1 MKSRK
6 RSRQAGSLSI
16 EMIVAVGILA
26 VFFTVIGRF
35 GSTFKKADALRWA
48 QHTLNTAGQ
57 AQMDAIGVTGKP
69 IDQAAFQ
76 RLWPHVECRVEMRDG
91 QGAWQGLRRVELH
104 LSTASRRRPIETT
117 VTAYHPL
124 DKESQ
129 K

>member
-1 MKSRK
+1 
-6 RSRQAGSLSI
+6 
-16 EMIVAVGILA
+16 
-26 VFFTVIGRF
+26 
-35 GSTFKKADALRWA
+35 
-48 QHTLNTAGQ
+48 
-57 AQMDAIGVTGKP
+57 
-69 IDQAAFQ
+69 
-76 RLWPHVECRVEMRDG
+76 VEMRDG